1 MQITFDTDKD
11 AVAKVL
17 AVTHAA
23 YGLSVEAV
31 LLDTCNSSAAVAA
44 LEVATPS
51 ATIAPEDSPAAGQ
64 DTTQK
69 DKDGLPWDAR
79 VHSTP
84 PNMNADGLWRAK
96 RGRKEED
103 YAAVKAE
110 YRPTPAAAATP
121 QPPAAPPAPPT
132 MPGTPAPLAPVL
144 PSAYKGLSDFLD
156 KHIAE
161 ATNGCTAAWVK
172 DSLTNMGV
180 ADGDV
185 LNLQGEPDEKIAE
198 IQTAFKT
205 ALGVA

>member
-1 MQITFDTDKD
+1 MHITFDTDKD

-23 YGLSVEAV
+23 YGLVDAEFSTKDFEP
-31 LLDTCNSSAAVAA
+31 LLSAS

-103 YAAVKAE
+103 YAAVKAS
-110 YRPTPAAAATP
+110 YAPVPAAMP
-121 QPPAAPPAPPT
+121 QPPAAPPAPPAV
-132 MPGTPAPLAPVL
+132 PGTPAPL
-144 PSAYKGLSDFLD
+144 PSAYKELSDFLG

-198 IQTAFKT
+198 ILQKFKT